1 MPPAPV
7 AYLDI
12 ETTGLSAED
21 SSVTLVGIVT
31 RSRGGRRLE
40 QFFVDDPDY
49 EGEVLAAAIERLS
62 EIGGVVT
69 FNGHSFDL
77 PFIRERAR
85 LHGLRLPWIEG
96 WDLLGESRQ
105 WRRAN
110 DVAGNCR
117 LQTML
122 AQFGIARW
130 DQSGGLDVVD
140 AYWRWVETGDPKAR
154 QLILDHNAE
163 DVLLLPELAASLT
176 GRHRA
181 ARTTGAPGTREARR
195 SR

>member
-40 QFFVDDPDY
+40 QFFVDDPDD

-69 FNGHSFDL
+69 YNGHRFDL
-77 PFIRERAR
+77 PFLRERAR
-85 LHGLRLPWIEG
+85 LHGLRLPWVEG
-96 WDLLGESRQ
+96 WDLLGEARQ

-117 LQTML
+117 LRTML
-122 AQFGIARW
+122 AHFGIARK
-130 DQSGGLDVVD
+130 DKSGGLDVVD

-163 DVLLLPELAASLT
+163 DVLLLPELAACLTTQPRKRGTVRGAGARSL
-176 GRHRA
+176 
-181 ARTTGAPGTREARR
+181 GAE
-195 SR
+195 